1 MKTLRRSLLSLTAV
15 LILVTTSHAELIGL
29 PVADTAEVRDS
40 GQLEFMP
47 GAVIGDDIS
56 FYGLRQTYN
65 VLDGFRA
72 FLDLGAVDFKGS
84 NLDFAGSLGATVCIP
99 GDFIAD
105 LAVRTSFYYA
115 NTDSTDIIGGTLAL
129 VTSDESL
136 LDDLYLYGSF
146 GLDFSQTEQNL
157 ETATKTTTEINPLLS
172 LGLIYNCTPSLG
184 LFLEGTY
191 IESPFVGFGIK
202 IR

>member
-1 MKTLRRSLLSLTAV
+1 MKTLRTSLLAFSTI
-15 LILVTTSHAELIGL
+15 LILSTTSHAELIGL
-29 PVADTAEVRDS
+29 PVADTAEIRDS

-47 GAVIGDDIS
+47 GAVIGSDLS
-56 FYGLRQTYN
+56 FYGLRQSYSF
-65 VLDGFRA
+65 LDGFRA
-72 FLDLGAVDFKGS
+72 FLDLGAVDIKDE
-84 NLDFAGSLGATVCIP
+84 NMDFAGSLGATFCIP

-105 LAVRTSFYYA
+105 LAIRPSFYYA

-136 LDDLYLYGSF
+136 LDNLYLYGAF
-146 GLDFSQTEQNL
+146 GLDFSQTEESL
-157 ETATKTTTEINPLLS
+157 ESVTTTTTEINPLLS

-191 IESPFVGFGIK
+191 INSSFISFGIK

>member
-1 MKTLRRSLLSLTAV
+1 
-15 LILVTTSHAELIGL
+15 
-29 PVADTAEVRDS
+29 
-40 GQLEFMP
+40 
-47 GAVIGDDIS
+47 
-56 FYGLRQTYN
+56 
-65 VLDGFRA
+65 
-72 FLDLGAVDFKGS
+72 
-84 NLDFAGSLGATVCIP
+84 VCIP

-129 VTSDESL
+129 ITSDESL